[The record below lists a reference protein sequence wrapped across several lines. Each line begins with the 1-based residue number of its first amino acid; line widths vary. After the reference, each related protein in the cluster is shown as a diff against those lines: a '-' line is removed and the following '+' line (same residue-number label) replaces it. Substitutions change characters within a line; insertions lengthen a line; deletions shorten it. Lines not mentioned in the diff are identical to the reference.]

1 MQRRVFIRLLG
12 GAAATSAWPS
22 AARAQQPVLPTIG
35 FLNVASHEAF
45 GAYVTAFRQGL
56 GQVGYFEGR
65 NVSIEF
71 RWARGQYDRLATLAS
86 ELVGQRVAIIAANGG
101 ARSALD
107 RISGRPRESAE
118 SVRPGARKLDD
129 LAPL

>member
-1 MQRRVFIRLLG
+1 MSNRRDFITLLG
-12 GAAATSAWPS
+12 SAAAAWPL
-22 AARAQQPVLPTIG
+22 AAHAQQPVLPTIG

-71 RWARGQYDRLATLAS
+71 RWARTIRQACNSGIRIGWPKGCDYRRKRRCP
-86 ELVGQRVAIIAANGG
+86 VGSR
-101 ARSALD
+101 
-107 RISGRPRESAE
+107 
-118 SVRPGARKLDD
+118 
-129 LAPL
+129 